1 MLNKYVNLSIIFKGI
16 KNMKKLL
23 SAIVVTFSLISFGAV
38 QSAGF
43 SLGVGISDGAYHGFG
58 KETNGT
64 DVTEEA
70 GVFEAGYEVIFGEI
84 AVNDT
89 LSFGIEFVPG
99 DFSTPTNTNIQS
111 DITTSG
117 TATVQTNT
125 VKATFEDLI
134 TVYAQAKLWGPVYAK
149 LGLMSV
155 SVITN
160 ESLGTGG
167 TYGDVDTTG
176 IVFGLGYN
184 HDLDNGVF
192 VRLEVQ
198 AMEFED
204 VNASNS
210 TDSTKKVSVS
220 EMMGAQ
226 GSIRIGKTF

>member
-1 MLNKYVNLSIIFKGI
+1 
-16 KNMKKLL
+16 MKKLL
-23 SAIVVTFSLISFGAV
+23 SALIVTFSLISFSAV
-38 QSAGF
+38 QSAEYR
-43 SLGVGISDGAYHGFG
+43 LGVGVSDGAFHGYG

-70 GVFEAGYEVIFGEI
+70 GVFEAGYGVIFGEI

-89 LSFGIEFVPG
+89 VSFGFEYVPG

-111 DITTSG
+111 DITTSA

-125 VKATFEDLI
+125 VRATFEDLY
-134 TVYAQAKLWGPVYAK
+134 TVYAQANIWGNIYAK
-149 LGLMSV
+149 LGFMQV
-155 SVITN
+155 SVISA

-167 TYGDVDTTG
+167 SYGDEKTDG
-176 IVFGLGYN
+176 YVFGLGYN
-184 HDLDNGVF
+184 HDLDDGMF

-198 AMEFED
+198 ASKFDD
-204 VNASNS
+204 VEATNS
-210 TDSTKKVSVS
+210 TDTTKKVKVS

>member
-1 MLNKYVNLSIIFKGI
+1 
-16 KNMKKLL
+16 MKKLL
-23 SAIVVTFSLISFGAV
+23 SALIVTFSLISFNAAM
-38 QSAGF
+38 SAEF
-43 SLGVGISDGAYHGFG
+43 RLGVGISEGAFHGYG
-58 KETNGT
+58 KETNTT

-70 GVFEAGYEVIFGEI
+70 GVFEAGYAVIFGEI

-89 LSFGIEFVPG
+89 VSFGIEFVPG
-99 DFSTPTNTNIQS
+99 DFSTPTNTNAQRDGPTVANS
-111 DITTSG
+111 NG
-117 TATVQTNT
+117 GTVQTNT
-125 VKATFEDLI
+125 ARASFEDLMTI
-134 TVYAQAKLWGPVYAK
+134 YAQANIWQNVYAK
-149 LGLMSV
+149 LGIMSV
-155 SVITN
+155 TVQTN

-167 TYGDVDTTG
+167 SYGDVDTTG

-184 HDLDNGVF
+184 HDLDNGMF

>member
-1 MLNKYVNLSIIFKGI
+1 
-16 KNMKKLL
+16 MKKLL
-23 SAIVVTFSLISFGAV
+23 SALIVTFSLISFNAAM
-38 QSAGF
+38 STEF
-43 SLGVGISDGAYHGFG
+43 SLGVGISEGAFHGYG
-58 KETNGT
+58 KETNTT

-70 GVFEAGYEVIFGEI
+70 GVFEAGYAVIFGEV

-89 LSFGIEFVPG
+89 VSVGIEFVPG
-99 DFSTPTNTNIQS
+99 DFSTPTNTNVQS

-117 TATVQTNT
+117 TATVQTNS
-125 VKATFEDLI
+125 ARASFEDLI
-134 TVYAQAKLWGPVYAK
+134 TIYAQANIWQNVYAK
-149 LGLMSV
+149 LGVMNV
-155 SVITN
+155 TVQTN

-167 TYGDVDTTG
+167 SYGDVDTTG

-184 HDLDNGVF
+184 HDLENGMF

-198 AMEFED
+198 AMEFAD
-204 VNASNS
+204 VSASNS

>member
-89 LSFGIEFVPG
+89 VSFGIEFVPG
-99 DFSTPTNTNIQS
+99 DFSTPTNTNIQE
-111 DITTSG
+111 DITTSA
-117 TATVQTNT
+117 TSTVQTNT

-134 TVYAQAKLWGPVYAK
+134 TIYAQAKLWGPVYAK

-167 TYGDVDTTG
+167 SYGNKDTDG
-176 IVFGLGYN
+176 VMFGLGLN
-184 HDLDNGVF
+184 HDLDNGMF
-192 VRLEVQ
+192 IRFEVQ
-198 AMEFED
+198 ASQYD
-204 VNASNS
+204 DITAANT
-210 TDSTKKVSVS
+210 TDSTKTVTMS